1 MEYRGPARRSAQ
13 SSWSAP
19 PFRSWV
25 LKIFSL
31 SSNRKENV
39 AYLPLPPTDK
49 ESVYLAASVPQEED
63 QSFSVFS
70 SQPSPDSSDDMG
82 AFSRFISLIEVDHP
96 KGLTHSELFLSNED
110 LLPVPPEKRAWKAW
124 NFVTFWI
131 ADSFNINTW
140 MIVSSMIQIG
150 LSWWQ
155 AWICVWLGY
164 GVVAPF
170 IVLNARPGAMHHIT
184 FPVVARQSFGLWGSL
199 WCTFNRGV
207 MACIWYGV
215 QASIGGSCVLVML
228 RAMWPSVNNIP
239 NHLPESAGITTR
251 DFMAFFLFWLISLPA
266 IWFPIHKIRHLFTAK
281 AIFVPIAGITFFIW
295 SIVKAKGVGPIIHQP
310 SQIHGA
316 ELGWAMVSSLMSCV
330 SNMATLV
337 TNAPDF
343 ASRARKPRD
352 AVWTQ
357 LLSVPIAFS
366 LVSFI
371 GIIVS
376 SSSQVI
382 YGEAIWSPID
392 LLGKLLDG
400 EPSHAT
406 RFGVWFI
413 SAAFILAQLGTNIS
427 ANSISAGCDLT
438 SLFPRFINIRRGGY
452 IAAIIGLA
460 MCPWQLL
467 KSSNSFTS
475 YLSAYSVFLSSIAG
489 VMITEYYIVK
499 KGRVRVSDLY
509 TSRSDGWYYYTYGVN
524 LRAYAAYIS
533 GILINV
539 VGFAG
544 ATGRTVPIAAT
555 HIYQMSFFTGF
566 GVSSL
571 VYYLL
576 HVFFPAQPGRVK
588 GWEEV
593 DVSEW
598 KGLGVEHERHSED
611 GDSQSDEKE
620 KERTAS
626 DVEVNVYKGH

>member
-1 MEYRGPARRSAQ
+1 MQ
-13 SSWSAP
+13 
-19 PFRSWV
+19 
-25 LKIFSL
+25 K
-31 SSNRKENV
+31 
-39 AYLPLPPTDK
+39 
-49 ESVYLAASVPQEED
+49 
-63 QSFSVFS
+63 
-70 SQPSPDSSDDMG
+70 
-82 AFSRFISLIEVDHP
+82 LIEKLEVNHP
-96 KGLTHSELFLSNED
+96 KGLGNVELFLTNED
-110 LLPVPPEKRAWKAW
+110 LLPVPPGIRKWRHW
-124 NFVTFWI
+124 NFVAFWI

-140 MIVSSMIQIG
+140 MIVSSMIQLG

-155 AWICVWLGY
+155 AWICVWIGY
-164 GVVAPF
+164 GIAAPF
-170 IVLNARPGAMHHIT
+170 IVLNARPGAMRHIT
-184 FPVVARQSFGLWGSL
+184 FPIVARTSFGLFGSL

-310 SQIHGA
+310 ARIHGS
-316 ELGWAMVSSLMSCV
+316 EMSWAMVVSLMSCI
-330 SNMATLV
+330 SNMATLIV
-337 TNAPDF
+337 NAPDF
-343 ASRARKPRD
+343 ASRASSPEA
-352 AVWTQ
+352 AVLPQ
-357 LLSVPIAFS
+357 LISMPLGFS

-392 LLGKLLDG
+392 LLDRFLDG
-400 EPSHAT
+400 KPSHAT

-413 SAAFILAQLGTNIS
+413 AAAFILAQLGTNIS
-427 ANSISAGCDLT
+427 ANSVSAGCDLT

-452 IAAIIGLA
+452 IAAIVGLA

-467 KSSNSFTS
+467 KDSNRFTS

-489 VMITEYYIVK
+489 VMITEYFLIR
-499 KGRVRVSDLY
+499 KGHYRVADLY
-509 TSRSDGWYYYTYGVN
+509 TTKRDGWYWYTYGIN
-524 LRAYAAYIS
+524 FRAYAAYIA

-544 ATGRTVPIAAT
+544 GTGRTVPLAAT
-555 HIYQMSFFTGF
+555 RIYEMSFFTGF

-571 VYYLL
+571 IYWLL
-576 HVFFPAQPGRVK
+576 NIIFPVPGRATSF
-588 GWEEV
+588 EEV
-593 DVSEW
+593 DQTSYEEKVQGQRNGDTRSLEKGKESDDGADVSVKEI
-598 KGLGVEHERHSED
+598 ESD
-611 GDSQSDEKE
+611 GGSDS
-620 KERTAS
+620 
-626 DVEVNVYKGH
+626 VYRSKV